1 MIPIKDSLE
10 QLSRAIDKLSIETDA
25 MDAWYQAESV
35 YCLLLNMEDQLKDF
49 QAECCKIF
57 EAPLL
62 PQKFINPIK

>member
-10 QLSRAIDKLSIETDA
+10 QLSRAIDKLSVETDA